1 MTPLPPPIVEVT
13 VPDCF
18 SPSALGSSGDCKLKL
33 VIASLP
39 RREWRERL
47 APGPQAA
54 IGTLLHRILERT
66 SQDTT
71 RSPEDIFQEEYER
84 ATDEIRRDP
93 HRAHFAELA
102 ATKSLAEW
110 RRVKAWLLARAA
122 REKVTTMS
130 RGPRSAGARSA
141 LGTEVGLESRALRLR
156 GKADRIRQLG
166 PRVFEVRDFKT
177 GATLDERGEIKGEIA
192 MQLQAYGLL
201 LLERQRGAE
210 VRLVVDDGEE
220 REVPF
225 DLEARRTA
233 KEVLTGITGSM
244 PPAGLASA
252 RELTNPGPSCL
263 GCSIRHVCPAY
274 RANAPDWWK
283 QYPSNVERLSNDAWG
298 TALELLGEGRVD
310 LVMRDEAERRVRID
324 GLDDRHGIAPSLVG
338 KRIWFFGL
346 EATGATRGFDGTRFH
361 PRSFHELPRDRLERR
376 AWALQVFIETEIS
389 R

>member
-1 MTPLPPPIVEVT
+1 LTPLPPFIVEVT

-33 VIASLP
+33 VIASLA

-47 APGPQAA
+47 ASGPEAA
-54 IGTLLHRILERT
+54 VGTLLHRVLERAG
-66 SQDTT
+66 QGTT
-71 RSPEDIFQEEYER
+71 NSPEEIFREEYER

-110 RRVKAWLLARAA
+110 TRVKAWVLARAA
-122 REKVTTMS
+122 RENATSTS
-130 RGPRSAGARSA
+130 RGPRAGGARPA

-166 PRVFEVRDFKT
+166 PRMFEVRDFKT
-177 GATLDERGEIKGEIA
+177 GTTLDERGEIKQEIA

-225 DLEARRTA
+225 DLDARRAA

-252 RELTNPGPSCL
+252 RELTSPGPSCW
-263 GCSIRHVCPAY
+263 GCPIRHVCPAY
-274 RANAPDWWK
+274 RANAPGWWK
-283 QYPSNVERLSNDAWG
+283 QYPSNVDRLSNDVWG
-298 TALELLGEGRVD
+298 AALEVLGEGRVD
-310 LVMRDEAERRVRID
+310 LVLRDDAGRRVRID

-346 EATGATRGFDGTRFH
+346 EATGATRGFDGARFH

-376 AWALQVFIETEIS
+376 AWALHVFVETEVS